1 MSAYSRRNSDNA
13 SDVEVGTN
21 GGLTTQ
27 KLIAAGQSTY
37 NNKMVSKA
45 KKSKKMDKKNKNI
58 SLTKKYFDAKKPMHV
73 PGDYRG
79 SNYTMSSDDEVF
91 NVSGHA
97 VNKHQFPPIKK
108 SMHQAKDVGS
118 VYSNQIMKPKKK

>member
-1 MSAYSRRNSDNA
+1 
-13 SDVEVGTN
+13 
-21 GGLTTQ
+21 
-27 KLIAAGQSTY
+27 
-37 NNKMVSKA
+37 MVSKA
-45 KKSKKMDKKNKNI
+45 KKSKKVDKKNKNV
-58 SLTKKYFDAKKPMHV
+58 SLTKKYFDAKKVHQA
-73 PGDYRG
+73 DYRG

-118 VYSNQIMKPKKK
+118 VYSNQIMKPKKKQPSPKMTMNMAGLVHNQNSGLKGIVNFGPGDIRNKQMSM